1 MKYEKKAVCPTMLGK
16 WLELINSVPLGSGIY
31 RSWETLWGCAYFELT
46 GEYIAPLLPLPP
58 ELDYGDW
65 QPPTYEQ
72 QENLEKAFIK
82 ATSDLKESSK
92 KFPKLYSY
100 LFELENYPEI
110 KNKFDE
116 IRFDVRT
123 SQYKNTAFQRYETFL
138 DMRLGIRRIAQSC
151 MLYRKEGRFI
161 DNQAILAKLFNGR
174 DAGYPSNF
182 TIKEGKVDFESEL
195 IQVLRGIDAERLRI
209 CPICNEVFWAKRI
222 ETSTCSEKICSNR
235 FHQRKLRIA
244 EYEKRFDKEYE
255 ELNTSRIKLAK
266 LRDYPAPVPAL
277 ITEWEKLVEKQSISV
292 QKLREK
298 INREKIKNGIV

>member
-1 MKYEKKAVCPTMLGK
+1 MKYKKKAVRPTMFGK
-16 WLELINSVPLGSGIY
+16 WLDLINSVPLKSGIY
-31 RSWETLWGCAYFELT
+31 HSWETLWGIAYFELT
-46 GEYIAPLLPLPP
+46 GEYIAPLLPPP

-72 QENLEKAFIK
+72 QENLKKAFIK
-82 ATSDLKESSK
+82 ATRDLKENSK

-123 SQYKNTAFQRYETFL
+123 SQYEKTAFQRYETFL
-138 DMRLGIRRIAQSC
+138 DMRSGIRKIAQSC
-151 MLYRKEGRFI
+151 MLYHKEGRFI
-161 DNQAILAKLFNGR
+161 DSAAIFATFGFNSR
-174 DAGYPSNF
+174 NADYPSNF

-209 CPICNEVFWAKRI
+209 CPICGEVFWAKRI
-222 ETSTCSEKICSNR
+222 ETSTCSKKKCSNN

-244 EYEKRFDKEYE
+244 EYEKRFDKAFEAYK
-255 ELNTSRIKLAK
+255 KLKAN
-266 LRDYPAPVPAL
+266 LSP
-277 ITEWEKLVEKQSISV
+277 ENSLVEEQRRKV
-292 QKLREK
+292 NELKEK
-298 INREKIKNGIV
+298 IKREKIKNGTL